1 MARLSKNN
9 FRSRMGII
17 LATAGSAVGLG
28 NIWRFPYTVGQDGG
42 AAFIILNIVCILL
55 LGIPGM
61 VCEFIVGRNAGT
73 NAVRAYGR
81 LSGIKAWRLVGYMG
95 ILSSTIILGFYSVV
109 AGWCLHYL
117 FASFFGRLNGDATA
131 ISQYFSTFSS
141 SLFTPIWFAL
151 GFIVI
156 THLVVSKGVRGGIE
170 RVSKLLMPILFVLLL
185 IIVVA
190 SCMLPGAIKGVEFL
204 LKPDFSKV
212 NADVFLDALG
222 QAFFSLSLGTACLC
236 TYASYFGRD
245 INLLKSAGQIA
256 FIDSMVAILAGLMI
270 FPAAFSVGV
279 DADSGPSL
287 IFITLPNVFNQA
299 FSAIPS
305 LGYVIG
311 ILFYSL
317 LAVAALTST
326 ISMHEIGTAFFQ
338 EEMRLS
344 RKVAVVIVT
353 TVASVVCV
361 LSSISMGACPGA
373 MLWGKPLLSFFDFLT
388 AQLMM
393 PAGAFLTTLYVGWV
407 APKSKVY
414 KQFTNG
420 GMVYAQF
427 FPYFLFLV
435 RFVCPTCILL
445 IFLHE
450 LGWI

>member
-1 MARLSKNN
+1 M
-9 FRSRMGII
+9 
-17 LATAGSAVGLG
+17 
-28 NIWRFPYTVGQDGG
+28 
-42 AAFIILNIVCILL
+42 
-55 LGIPGM
+55 
-61 VCEFIVGRNAGT
+61 
-73 NAVRAYGR
+73 
-81 LSGIKAWRLVGYMG
+81 
-95 ILSSTIILGFYSVV
+95 
-109 AGWCLHYL
+109 
-117 FASFFGRLNGDATA
+117 
-131 ISQYFSTFSS
+131 
-141 SLFTPIWFAL
+141 
-151 GFIVI
+151 
-156 THLVVSKGVRGGIE
+156 
-170 RVSKLLMPILFVLLL
+170 
-185 IIVVA
+185 
-190 SCMLPGAIKGVEFL
+190 
-204 LKPDFSKV
+204 KPDFSKV
-212 NADVFLDALG
+212 NADVLLDALG

-245 INLLKSAGQIA
+245 INLFKSAGQIA

-287 IFITLPNVFNQA
+287 IFITLTNVFTQA

>member
-9 FRSRMGII
+9 FRSRLGII

-42 AAFIILNIVCILL
+42 AAFIILNIICILL

-61 VCEFIVGRNAGT
+61 VCEFIIGRNAGT

-95 ILSSTIILGFYSVV
+95 ILSSVIILGFYSVV

-117 FASFFGRLNGDATA
+117 FASLLGRLGGDAA
-131 ISQYFSTFSS
+131 YISHYFSTFSS
-141 SLFTPIWFAL
+141 SLFAPIWFAL
-151 GFIVI
+151 GFILI

-170 RVSKLLMPILFVLLL
+170 RVSKLLMPILFALL
-185 IIVVA
+185 IIIVIA
-190 SCMLPGAIKGVEFL
+190 SCLLPGASKGIEFL
-204 LKPDFSKV
+204 FKPDFSKV

-305 LGYVIG
+305 VGYAIG
-311 ILFYSL
+311 ILFYAL
-317 LAVAALTST
+317 LALAALTST

-344 RKVAVVIVT
+344 RKVAVIIVT
-353 TVASVVCV
+353 AAASVVCV

-373 MLWGKPLLSFFDFLT
+373 SLWGMPLLSFFDFLT

-407 APKSKVY
+407 APKPKVY

-420 GMVYAQF
+420 GTVYAYF

-435 RFVCPTCILL
+435 RFVCPACILL